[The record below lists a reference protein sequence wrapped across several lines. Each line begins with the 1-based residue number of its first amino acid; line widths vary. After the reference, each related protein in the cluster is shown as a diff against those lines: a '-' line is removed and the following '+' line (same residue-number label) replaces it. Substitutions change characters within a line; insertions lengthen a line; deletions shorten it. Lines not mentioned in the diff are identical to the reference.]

1 MRKELLDIAG
11 MSCSACSSRIE
22 KVVGRMDGV
31 EEIAVNL
38 LTNKAQVTYDETKL
52 DTATIITRI
61 EKLGFGAAVHQNTAK
76 VAAPNKQNNTAA
88 MELAEMRRRLTLSLA
103 FTAPLFYLHMGLMYG
118 WPLPEIVKGQE
129 NLLLASIVQL
139 FFCLPVVIAGYKYF
153 YHGLR
158 NLFNRAPNMD
168 SLIAIGSGAA
178 FVYGLYG
185 LLG

>member
-1 MRKELLDIAG
+1 MVEIVVPYLAGAVDDFSESAAYLVKFRGELEL
-11 MSCSACSSRIE
+11 R
-22 KVVGRMDGV
+22 
-31 EEIAVNL
+31 L
-38 LTNKAQVTYDETKL
+38 H
-52 DTATIITRI
+52 I

-178 FVYGLYG
+178 FV
-185 LLG
+185 